1 MGTHV
6 ITGAGSGIG
15 AVVARTLLQRGENLL
30 LVARNAERGEEL
42 RAHYPGAQVLVVDL
56 GGDDMDS
63 QLIAAGD
70 FPDHIDSVVHAA
82 GIVQLNPVVSMSA
95 QEFQETLQVNLVA
108 PAVLTRWA
116 LPGLR
121 AARGSVIF
129 VNSGAGITAHP
140 NWGSYAASKAGLRA
154 LADSLRGE
162 EGRNG
167 VRVTSVF
174 PGRTATPMQ
183 QAVRHQEGGD
193 YDVESYLDP
202 ATVAAA
208 IVQAIDL
215 PRDAT
220 MPEIVLRPAGRQARG

>member
-1 MGTHV
+1 MATHV

-15 AVVARTLLQRGENLL
+15 AEVATTLTRRGDDLL
-30 LVARNAERGEEL
+30 LVARSAKRSEEL
-42 RAHYPGAQVLVVDL
+42 RVRYPGAEVIVVDL
-56 GGDDMDS
+56 AATRLDE
-63 QLIAAGD
+63 QLAAAGS
-70 FPDHIDSVVHAA
+70 PDQIDSLIHAA
-82 GIVQLNPVVSMSA
+82 GIVQLNPVASVSA

-121 AARGSVIF
+121 AARGTVVF
-129 VNSGAGITAHP
+129 VNSGAGINAHP
-140 NWGSYAASKAGLRA
+140 TWGTYAASKAGLRA

-162 EGRNG
+162 ESRSG
-167 VRVTSVF
+167 VRVTTVF

-183 QAVRHQEGGD
+183 QEVRRQESGD
-193 YDVESYLDP
+193 YDVEAYLDP